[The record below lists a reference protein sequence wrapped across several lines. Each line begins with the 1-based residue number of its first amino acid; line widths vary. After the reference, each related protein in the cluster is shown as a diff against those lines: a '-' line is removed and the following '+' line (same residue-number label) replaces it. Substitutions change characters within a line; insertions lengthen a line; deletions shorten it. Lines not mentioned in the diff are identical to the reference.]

1 MKRLILA
8 GAVVAFGISAVAV
21 AQSPR
26 SGMPAGHESMMAMMH
41 QGMQGMEGMQGG
53 DGHGPMQGDRP
64 RSEVTGDESPAS
76 LALRGANDKMH
87 RDMAIT
93 LTGNADADFVRSMIP
108 HHQGAIDMAKIVL
121 AFGKDPEIRKLAEAI
136 VAAQE
141 KEIAEMRVW
150 LDRNG
155 K

>member
-1 MKRLILA
+1 MKRIILA
-8 GAVVAFGISAVAV
+8 GAVLALGIATVAI
-21 AQSPR
+21 AQPSR
-26 SGMPAGHESMMAMMH
+26 GDMPTRHGSMLAMMH
-41 QGMQGMEGMQGG
+41 QGMMRGDDMHGEGMHGG
-53 DGHGPMQGDRP
+53 DASSR
-64 RSEVTGDESPAS
+64 EGDESPAS